1 MRDQEVKLIVGSLL
15 HDIGKVIYRTGDG
28 RNHSRS
34 GYDYLREEIGIDD
47 KDILDS
53 VLYHHADMLR
63 SANIS
68 NDSNA
73 YITYIADNI
82 ASATDR
88 RGKEKEDYGFE
99 MSMPLQPVFN
109 ILNGN
114 SGNAFYSPDMLKEDH
129 INYPVDEQKS
139 FDQGF
144 YNEVKSRI
152 TDTLKGIK
160 WDEHYI
166 NSILSVLE
174 ATMSYLP
181 SSTSKGEVADIS
193 LFDHVKLTA
202 AISSCIYQ
210 YMNDSQ
216 VKDYREYLYKNAQD
230 FYGKKAFLLYSMD
243 LSGIQDFIYTIHSKD
258 ALKTLRARSFYLEIM
273 MEHMI
278 DTLLERLSLSRANL
292 LYAGGGHCYMILPNT
307 AAVKDVLAKFM
318 GETNEW
324 LTENYDIALYV
335 ADGYAEASADNLK
348 NVPEKS
354 YGELFKNMSNAI
366 SEKKSNR
373 YMIEQIKNLNG
384 SKKIQYSRE
393 CRICKRLDRVNEE
406 GVCSICDAMRKSSK
420 AIMNEQFFVITSS
433 EVENGLPLP
442 CGAWMIAESEQK
454 LRNRMQN
461 QPQSLLRAYSKNRYY
476 TGLDVAARIWVGNYS
491 GDDCQTMEDLARH
504 AFDSGAV
511 RRIGV
516 LRADVD
522 NMGQAFTSGFA
533 EKYNTISRT
542 ATLSRQ
548 LSMFFKCYINTLLSE
563 KEYMIN
569 ESSGG
574 RSATIVYSGGDD
586 LFIVGAWNDIVELAV
601 DIRRNFKKYTLGTL
615 TLSAGIGMYDSG
627 YPISRIAY
635 EVGDLEEDSKNLPGK
650 DAITLLPD
658 GKRHSIICDD
668 GKKTEVMDATY
679 KWDTFEKE
687 VVGDKYDI
695 IKDFFDNSKD
705 RGNAFLYR
713 LLELI
718 RGQVDEKE
726 DESKEKDPINF
737 ARYVYLLARL
747 EPDKEAGDEQKLS
760 YKKFSKKMYKWI
772 ESEDDCRQLKT
783 AINMY
788 VYMTRES
795 EEGMK

>member
-348 NVPEKS
+348 NVPGKS

-491 GDDCQTMEDLARH
+491 GDDCQTMEDLVRH

-548 LSMFFKCYINTLLSE
+548 LSMFFKCYINTLLAE
-563 KEYMIN
+563 KEYMIG

-658 GKRHSIICDD
+658 GEVHKMVFNKETVSIS
-668 GKKTEVMDATY
+668 DATY
-679 KWDTFEKE
+679 NWDIFEKKVIGE
-687 VVGDKYDI
+687 KYNTI
-695 IKDFFDNSKD
+695 RDFFDNSSE
-705 RGNAFLYR
+705 RGSAFLYR

-718 RGQVDEKE
+718 RGRG
-726 DESKEKDPINF
+726 ESVNF

-747 EPDKEAGDEQKLS
+747 EPDKKANEKQQEL
-760 YKKFSKKMYKWI
+760 YKEFSRKMYKWI
-772 ESEDDCRQLKT
+772 ESEEDCRQLKT

-795 EEGMK
+795 EDEI

>member
-1 MRDQEVKLIVGSLL
+1 MKENEVKLIVGSLL

-28 RNHSRS
+28 RKHSKS
-34 GYDYLREEIGIDD
+34 GYDYLREEVGIQD

-53 VLYHHADMLR
+53 VLYHHADMLCR
-63 SANIS
+63 ADIPAN
-68 NDSNA
+68 SNA

-88 RGKEKEDYGFE
+88 RDKGTEDYGFE
-99 MSMPLQPVFN
+99 MAMPLQPVFN

-114 SGNAFYSPDMLKEDH
+114 SDNEYYRPTMLREDD
-129 INYPVDEQKS
+129 INYPVKEQKC
-139 FDQGF
+139 FDQSF
-144 YNEVKSRI
+144 YRDVKERI
-152 TDTLKGIK
+152 TITLKGIK
-160 WDEHYI
+160 FDDEHYV

-181 SSTSKGEVADIS
+181 SSTSKKEVADIS
-193 LFDHVKLTA
+193 LYDHVKLTA
-202 AISSCIYQ
+202 AISSCVYQ
-210 YMNDSQ
+210 YLKEKDID
-216 VKDYREYLYKNAQD
+216 DYRECLYKKSQD
-230 FYGKKAFLLYSMD
+230 FYGEKAFLLYSMD

-307 AAVKDVLAKFM
+307 AAVKDTLAKFM
-318 GETNEW
+318 SDINEW

-354 YGELFKNMSNAI
+354 YGELFKTMSNAI

-373 YMIEQIKNLNG
+373 YTIEQIKSLNS

-393 CRICKRLDRVNEE
+393 CRICKRLDRVNDE
-406 GVCSICDAMRKSSK
+406 GVCSICDAMRKASK
-420 AIMNEQFFVITSS
+420 AIMNEQFFVIISS
-433 EVENGLPLP
+433 EAENGLPLP

-454 LRNRMQN
+454 LRDRMQY
-461 QPQSLLRAYSKNRYY
+461 QPQSLIRAYSKNRYY
-476 TGLDVAARIWVGNYS
+476 TGLDVASRIWVGNYC

-504 AFDSGAV
+504 SFDSGAV

-548 LSMFFKCYINTLLSE
+548 LSMFFKCYINTLLAE
-563 KEYMIN
+563 KEYMIG

-658 GKRHSIICDD
+658 GEVHEIVFNKETVSIS
-668 GKKTEVMDATY
+668 DATY
-679 KWDTFEKE
+679 NWDIFEKKVIE
-687 VVGDKYDI
+687 EKYSTI
-695 IKDFFDNSKD
+695 RDFFDNSSD
-705 RGNAFLYR
+705 RGSAFLYR

-718 RGQVDEKE
+718 RGR
-726 DESKEKDPINF
+726 DESVNF

-747 EPDKEAGDEQKLS
+747 EPDKKAGEKQQEL
-760 YKKFSKKMYKWI
+760 YKEFSRKMYKWI
-772 ESEDDCRQLKT
+772 ESEEDCRQLKT

-795 EEGMK
+795 EDEI

>member
-324 LTENYDIALYV
+324 LTENYDIVLYV

-354 YGELFKNMSNAI
+354 YGELFKTMSNAI

-658 GKRHSIICDD
+658 GEVHKMVSNKEAVSIS
-668 GKKTEVMDATY
+668 DATY
-679 KWDTFEKE
+679 NWDIFEK
-687 VVGDKYDI
+687 K
-695 IKDFFDNSKD
+695 
-705 RGNAFLYR
+705 
-713 LLELI
+713 
-718 RGQVDEKE
+718 
-726 DESKEKDPINF
+726 
-737 ARYVYLLARL
+737 
-747 EPDKEAGDEQKLS
+747 
-760 YKKFSKKMYKWI
+760 
-772 ESEDDCRQLKT
+772 
-783 AINMY
+783 
-788 VYMTRES
+788 
-795 EEGMK
+795 

>member
-278 DTLLERLSLSRANL
+278 DTLLERLSFSRANL

-354 YGELFKNMSNAI
+354 YGELFKTMSNAI

-373 YMIEQIKNLNG
+373 YMIEQIKNLNS

-548 LSMFFKCYINTLLSE
+548 LSMFFKCYINTLLAE
-563 KEYMIN
+563 KEYMIG

-658 GKRHSIICDD
+658 GEVHKIVSNKETVSIS
-668 GKKTEVMDATY
+668 DATY
-679 KWDTFEKE
+679 NWDIFEKKVIGE
-687 VVGDKYDI
+687 KYNTI
-695 IKDFFDNSKD
+695 RDFFDNSSE
-705 RGNAFLYR
+705 RGSAFLYR

-718 RGQVDEKE
+718 RGRR
-726 DESKEKDPINF
+726 ESVNF

-747 EPDKEAGDEQKLS
+747 EPDKKANEKQQEL
-760 YKKFSKKMYKWI
+760 YKEFSRKMYKWI
-772 ESEDDCRQLKT
+772 ESEEDCRQLKT

-795 EEGMK
+795 EDEI

>member
-324 LTENYDIALYV
+324 LTENYDIVLYV

-354 YGELFKNMSNAI
+354 YGELFKTMSNAI

-548 LSMFFKCYINTLLSE
+548 LSMFFKCYIN
-563 KEYMIN
+563 
-569 ESSGG
+569 G
-574 RSATIVYSGGDD
+574 
-586 LFIVGAWNDIVELAV
+586 
-601 DIRRNFKKYTLGTL
+601 
-615 TLSAGIGMYDSG
+615 
-627 YPISRIAY
+627 
-635 EVGDLEEDSKNLPGK
+635 
-650 DAITLLPD
+650 
-658 GKRHSIICDD
+658 
-668 GKKTEVMDATY
+668 
-679 KWDTFEKE
+679 
-687 VVGDKYDI
+687 
-695 IKDFFDNSKD
+695 
-705 RGNAFLYR
+705 
-713 LLELI
+713 
-718 RGQVDEKE
+718 
-726 DESKEKDPINF
+726 
-737 ARYVYLLARL
+737 
-747 EPDKEAGDEQKLS
+747 KLS
-760 YKKFSKKMYKWI
+760 IVK
-772 ESEDDCRQLKT
+772 
-783 AINMY
+783 
-788 VYMTRES
+788 
-795 EEGMK
+795 

>member
-307 AAVKDVLAKFM
+307 AAVKDVLARFM
-318 GETNEW
+318 GGTNEW

-354 YGELFKNMSNAI
+354 YGELFKTMSNAI

-373 YMIEQIKNLNG
+373 YMIEQIKNLNS

-454 LRNRMQN
+454 LRDRMQN

-548 LSMFFKCYINTLLSE
+548 LSMFFKCYINTLLAE
-563 KEYMIN
+563 KEYMIG

-658 GKRHSIICDD
+658 GEVHKMVSNKETVSIS
-668 GKKTEVMDATY
+668 DATY
-679 KWDTFEKE
+679 NWDIFEKKVIGE
-687 VVGDKYDI
+687 KYNTI
-695 IKDFFDNSKD
+695 RDFFDNSSE
-705 RGNAFLYR
+705 RGSAFLYR

-718 RGQVDEKE
+718 RGRR
-726 DESKEKDPINF
+726 ESVNF

-747 EPDKEAGDEQKLS
+747 EPDKKANEKQQEL
-760 YKKFSKKMYKWI
+760 YKEFSRKMYKWI
-772 ESEDDCRQLKT
+772 ESEEDCRQLKT

-795 EEGMK
+795 EDEI

>member
-324 LTENYDIALYV
+324 LTENYDIVLYV

-354 YGELFKNMSNAI
+354 YGELFKTMSNAI

-658 GKRHSIICDD
+658 G
-668 GKKTEVMDATY
+668 EVHKM
-679 KWDTFEKE
+679 
-687 VVGDKYDI
+687 VS
-695 IKDFFDNSKD
+695 N
-705 RGNAFLYR
+705 
-713 LLELI
+713 
-718 RGQVDEKE
+718 
-726 DESKEKDPINF
+726 
-737 ARYVYLLARL
+737 
-747 EPDKEAGDEQKLS
+747 KEAVSISVS
-760 YKKFSKKMYKWI
+760 YTHLTLPTK
-772 ESEDDCRQLKT
+772 
-783 AINMY
+783 A
-788 VYMTRES
+788 
-795 EEGMK
+795 

>member
-63 SANIS
+63 FANIS

-354 YGELFKNMSNAI
+354 YGELFKTMSNAI

-373 YMIEQIKNLNG
+373 YMIEQIKNLNS

-548 LSMFFKCYINTLLSE
+548 LSMFFKCYINTLLAE
-563 KEYMIN
+563 KEYMIG

-658 GKRHSIICDD
+658 GEVHKMVSNKETVSIS
-668 GKKTEVMDATY
+668 DATY
-679 KWDTFEKE
+679 NWDIFEKKVIGE
-687 VVGDKYDI
+687 KYNTI
-695 IKDFFDNSKD
+695 RDFFDNSSE
-705 RGNAFLYR
+705 RGSAFLYR

-718 RGQVDEKE
+718 RGRR
-726 DESKEKDPINF
+726 ESVNF

-747 EPDKEAGDEQKLS
+747 EPDKKANEKQQEL
-760 YKKFSKKMYKWI
+760 YKEFSRKMYKWI
-772 ESEDDCRQLKT
+772 ESEEDCRQLKT

-795 EEGMK
+795 EDEI

>member
-88 RGKEKEDYGFE
+88 RGKEKENYGFE

-354 YGELFKNMSNAI
+354 YGELFKTMSNAI

-384 SKKIQYSRE
+384 
-393 CRICKRLDRVNEE
+393 
-406 GVCSICDAMRKSSK
+406 
-420 AIMNEQFFVITSS
+420 
-433 EVENGLPLP
+433 
-442 CGAWMIAESEQK
+442 
-454 LRNRMQN
+454 
-461 QPQSLLRAYSKNRYY
+461 
-476 TGLDVAARIWVGNYS
+476 
-491 GDDCQTMEDLARH
+491 
-504 AFDSGAV
+504 
-511 RRIGV
+511 
-516 LRADVD
+516 
-522 NMGQAFTSGFA
+522 
-533 EKYNTISRT
+533 
-542 ATLSRQ
+542 
-548 LSMFFKCYINTLLSE
+548 
-563 KEYMIN
+563 
-569 ESSGG
+569 
-574 RSATIVYSGGDD
+574 
-586 LFIVGAWNDIVELAV
+586 
-601 DIRRNFKKYTLGTL
+601 
-615 TLSAGIGMYDSG
+615 
-627 YPISRIAY
+627 
-635 EVGDLEEDSKNLPGK
+635 
-650 DAITLLPD
+650 
-658 GKRHSIICDD
+658 
-668 GKKTEVMDATY
+668 
-679 KWDTFEKE
+679 
-687 VVGDKYDI
+687 
-695 IKDFFDNSKD
+695 
-705 RGNAFLYR
+705 
-713 LLELI
+713 
-718 RGQVDEKE
+718 
-726 DESKEKDPINF
+726 
-737 ARYVYLLARL
+737 
-747 EPDKEAGDEQKLS
+747 
-760 YKKFSKKMYKWI
+760 
-772 ESEDDCRQLKT
+772 
-783 AINMY
+783 
-788 VYMTRES
+788 
-795 EEGMK
+795 

>member
-230 FYGKKAFLLYSMD
+230 FYGKKVFLLYSMD

-307 AAVKDVLAKFM
+307 VAVKDVLAKFM

-354 YGELFKNMSNAI
+354 YGELFKTMSNAI
-366 SEKKSNR
+366 GEKKSNR
-373 YMIEQIKNLNG
+373 YMIEQIKNLNS

-461 QPQSLLRAYSKNRYY
+461 QSQSLLRAYSKNRYY

-548 LSMFFKCYINTLLSE
+548 LSMFFKCYINTLLAE
-563 KEYMIN
+563 KEYMIG

-601 DIRRNFKKYTLGTL
+601 DIRRNFQKYTLGTL

-658 GKRHSIICDD
+658 GEVHKIVSNKETVSIS
-668 GKKTEVMDATY
+668 DATY
-679 KWDTFEKE
+679 NWDIFEKKVIGE
-687 VVGDKYDI
+687 KYNTI
-695 IKDFFDNSKD
+695 RDFFDNSSE
-705 RGNAFLYR
+705 RGSAFLYR
-713 LLELI
+713 ILELI
-718 RGQVDEKE
+718 RGRR
-726 DESKEKDPINF
+726 ESVNF

-747 EPDKEAGDEQKLS
+747 EPDKKANEKQQEL
-760 YKKFSKKMYKWI
+760 YKEFSRKMYKWI
-772 ESEDDCRQLKT
+772 ESEEDCRQLKT

-795 EEGMK
+795 EDEI

>member
-1 MRDQEVKLIVGSLL
+1 
-15 HDIGKVIYRTGDG
+15 
-28 RNHSRS
+28 
-34 GYDYLREEIGIDD
+34 
-47 KDILDS
+47 
-53 VLYHHADMLR
+53 
-63 SANIS
+63 
-68 NDSNA
+68 
-73 YITYIADNI
+73 
-82 ASATDR
+82 
-88 RGKEKEDYGFE
+88 
-99 MSMPLQPVFN
+99 
-109 ILNGN
+109 
-114 SGNAFYSPDMLKEDH
+114 
-129 INYPVDEQKS
+129 
-139 FDQGF
+139 
-144 YNEVKSRI
+144 
-152 TDTLKGIK
+152 
-160 WDEHYI
+160 
-166 NSILSVLE
+166 
-174 ATMSYLP
+174 
-181 SSTSKGEVADIS
+181 
-193 LFDHVKLTA
+193 
-202 AISSCIYQ
+202 
-210 YMNDSQ
+210 
-216 VKDYREYLYKNAQD
+216 
-230 FYGKKAFLLYSMD
+230 
-243 LSGIQDFIYTIHSKD
+243 
-258 ALKTLRARSFYLEIM
+258 
-273 MEHMI
+273 
-278 DTLLERLSLSRANL
+278 
-292 LYAGGGHCYMILPNT
+292 MILPNT

-354 YGELFKNMSNAI
+354 YGELFKTMSNAI

-548 LSMFFKCYINTLLSE
+548 LSMFFKCYINTLLAE
-563 KEYMIN
+563 KEYMIG

-658 GKRHSIICDD
+658 SEVHKMVSNKETVSIS
-668 GKKTEVMDATY
+668 DATY
-679 KWDTFEKE
+679 NWDIFEKKVIGE
-687 VVGDKYDI
+687 KYNTI
-695 IKDFFDNSKD
+695 RDFFDNSSE
-705 RGNAFLYR
+705 RGSAFLYR

-718 RGQVDEKE
+718 RGRG
-726 DESKEKDPINF
+726 ESVNF

-747 EPDKEAGDEQKLS
+747 EPDKKANEKQQEL
-760 YKKFSKKMYKWI
+760 YKEFSRKMYKWI
-772 ESEDDCRQLKT
+772 ESEEDCRQLKT

-795 EEGMK
+795 EDEI

>member
-166 NSILSVLE
+166 NSILSVIE

-348 NVPEKS
+348 NVPGKS
-354 YGELFKNMSNAI
+354 YGELFKTMSNAI

-373 YMIEQIKNLNG
+373 YMIEQIKNLNS

-548 LSMFFKCYINTLLSE
+548 LSMFFKCYINTLLAE
-563 KEYMIN
+563 KEYMIG

-658 GKRHSIICDD
+658 GEVHKMVSNKETVSIS
-668 GKKTEVMDATY
+668 DATY
-679 KWDTFEKE
+679 NWDIFEKKVIGE
-687 VVGDKYDI
+687 KYNTI
-695 IKDFFDNSKD
+695 RDFFDNSSE
-705 RGNAFLYR
+705 RGSAFLYR

-718 RGQVDEKE
+718 RGRGEPV
-726 DESKEKDPINF
+726 NF

-747 EPDKEAGDEQKLS
+747 EPDKKASEKQQEL
-760 YKKFSKKMYKWI
+760 YKEFSRKMYKWI
-772 ESEDDCRQLKT
+772 ESEEDCRQLKT

-795 EEGMK
+795 EDEI

>member
-1 MRDQEVKLIVGSLL
+1 MGSLL

-88 RGKEKEDYGFE
+88 RGKEKENYGFE

-243 LSGIQDFIYTIHSKD
+243 LSGIQDFIYTIH
-258 ALKTLRARSFYLEIM
+258 
-273 MEHMI
+273 
-278 DTLLERLSLSRANL
+278 LSLI
-292 LYAGGGHCYMILPNT
+292 HI
-307 AAVKDVLAKFM
+307 
-318 GETNEW
+318 
-324 LTENYDIALYV
+324 
-335 ADGYAEASADNLK
+335 
-348 NVPEKS
+348 
-354 YGELFKNMSNAI
+354 
-366 SEKKSNR
+366 
-373 YMIEQIKNLNG
+373 
-384 SKKIQYSRE
+384 
-393 CRICKRLDRVNEE
+393 
-406 GVCSICDAMRKSSK
+406 
-420 AIMNEQFFVITSS
+420 
-433 EVENGLPLP
+433 
-442 CGAWMIAESEQK
+442 
-454 LRNRMQN
+454 
-461 QPQSLLRAYSKNRYY
+461 
-476 TGLDVAARIWVGNYS
+476 
-491 GDDCQTMEDLARH
+491 
-504 AFDSGAV
+504 
-511 RRIGV
+511 
-516 LRADVD
+516 
-522 NMGQAFTSGFA
+522 
-533 EKYNTISRT
+533 
-542 ATLSRQ
+542 
-548 LSMFFKCYINTLLSE
+548 
-563 KEYMIN
+563 
-569 ESSGG
+569 
-574 RSATIVYSGGDD
+574 
-586 LFIVGAWNDIVELAV
+586 
-601 DIRRNFKKYTLGTL
+601 
-615 TLSAGIGMYDSG
+615 
-627 YPISRIAY
+627 
-635 EVGDLEEDSKNLPGK
+635 
-650 DAITLLPD
+650 
-658 GKRHSIICDD
+658 
-668 GKKTEVMDATY
+668 
-679 KWDTFEKE
+679 
-687 VVGDKYDI
+687 
-695 IKDFFDNSKD
+695 
-705 RGNAFLYR
+705 
-713 LLELI
+713 
-718 RGQVDEKE
+718 
-726 DESKEKDPINF
+726 
-737 ARYVYLLARL
+737 
-747 EPDKEAGDEQKLS
+747 
-760 YKKFSKKMYKWI
+760 
-772 ESEDDCRQLKT
+772 
-783 AINMY
+783 
-788 VYMTRES
+788 
-795 EEGMK
+795 

>member
-324 LTENYDIALYV
+324 LTENYDIVLYV

-354 YGELFKNMSNAI
+354 YGELFKTMSNAI

-615 TLSAGIGMYDSG
+615 TSLDKGTQ
-627 YPISRIAY
+627 PF
-635 EVGDLEEDSKNLPGK
+635 VVC
-650 DAITLLPD
+650 D
-658 GKRHSIICDD
+658 G
-668 GKKTEVMDATY
+668 
-679 KWDTFEKE
+679 
-687 VVGDKYDI
+687 
-695 IKDFFDNSKD
+695 
-705 RGNAFLYR
+705 
-713 LLELI
+713 
-718 RGQVDEKE
+718 
-726 DESKEKDPINF
+726 
-737 ARYVYLLARL
+737 
-747 EPDKEAGDEQKLS
+747 
-760 YKKFSKKMYKWI
+760 
-772 ESEDDCRQLKT
+772 
-783 AINMY
+783 
-788 VYMTRES
+788 
-795 EEGMK
+795 

>member
-307 AAVKDVLAKFM
+307 AAVKDVLARFM
-318 GETNEW
+318 GGTNEW

-354 YGELFKNMSNAI
+354 YGELFKTMSNAI

-373 YMIEQIKNLNG
+373 YMIEQIKNLNS

-454 LRNRMQN
+454 LRDRMQN

-548 LSMFFKCYINTLLSE
+548 LSMFFKCYINTLLAE
-563 KEYMIN
+563 KEYMIG

-658 GKRHSIICDD
+658 GEVHKIVSNKETVSIS
-668 GKKTEVMDATY
+668 DATY
-679 KWDTFEKE
+679 NWDIFEKKVIGE
-687 VVGDKYDI
+687 KYNTI
-695 IKDFFDNSKD
+695 RDFFDNSSE
-705 RGNAFLYR
+705 RGSAFLYR

-718 RGQVDEKE
+718 RGRR
-726 DESKEKDPINF
+726 ESVNF

-747 EPDKEAGDEQKLS
+747 EPDKKANEKQQEL
-760 YKKFSKKMYKWI
+760 YKEFSRKMYKWI
-772 ESEDDCRQLKT
+772 ESEEDCRQLKT

-795 EEGMK
+795 EDEI

>member
-354 YGELFKNMSNAI
+354 YGELFKTMSNAI

-491 GDDCQTMEDLARH
+491 GDDCQTM
-504 AFDSGAV
+504 
-511 RRIGV
+511 
-516 LRADVD
+516 
-522 NMGQAFTSGFA
+522 
-533 EKYNTISRT
+533 
-542 ATLSRQ
+542 
-548 LSMFFKCYINTLLSE
+548 
-563 KEYMIN
+563 
-569 ESSGG
+569 
-574 RSATIVYSGGDD
+574 
-586 LFIVGAWNDIVELAV
+586 
-601 DIRRNFKKYTLGTL
+601 
-615 TLSAGIGMYDSG
+615 
-627 YPISRIAY
+627 
-635 EVGDLEEDSKNLPGK
+635 
-650 DAITLLPD
+650 
-658 GKRHSIICDD
+658 
-668 GKKTEVMDATY
+668 
-679 KWDTFEKE
+679 
-687 VVGDKYDI
+687 
-695 IKDFFDNSKD
+695 
-705 RGNAFLYR
+705 
-713 LLELI
+713 
-718 RGQVDEKE
+718 
-726 DESKEKDPINF
+726 
-737 ARYVYLLARL
+737 
-747 EPDKEAGDEQKLS
+747 
-760 YKKFSKKMYKWI
+760 
-772 ESEDDCRQLKT
+772 
-783 AINMY
+783 
-788 VYMTRES
+788 
-795 EEGMK
+795 

>member
-1 MRDQEVKLIVGSLL
+1 MKENEVKLIVGSLL

-28 RNHSRS
+28 RKHSKS
-34 GYDYLREEIGIDD
+34 GYDYLKEEVGIQD
-47 KDILDS
+47 KAILDS
-53 VLYHHADMLR
+53 VLYHHADMLCR
-63 SANIS
+63 ADIPAN
-68 NDSNA
+68 SNA

-88 RGKEKEDYGFE
+88 RDNGTEDYGFE

-109 ILNGN
+109 ILNDN
-114 SGNAFYSPDMLKEDH
+114 SDNKYYRPMMLREDD
-129 INYPVDEQKS
+129 INYPVKEQKC
-139 FDQGF
+139 FDQSF
-144 YNEVKSRI
+144 YRDVKERI

-160 WDEHYI
+160 FDDEHYV

-181 SSTSKGEVADIS
+181 ASTSKKELADIS
-193 LFDHVKLTA
+193 LYDHVKLTA

-210 YMNDSQ
+210 YLKERNID
-216 VKDYREYLYKNAQD
+216 DYKEYLYKKAQD
-230 FYGKKAFLLYSMD
+230 FYGEKAFLLFSMD

-278 DTLLERLSLSRANL
+278 DTLLERLSLSRSNL

-307 AAVKDVLAKFM
+307 AEVKDILKQFM
-318 GETNEW
+318 SDINEW

-354 YGELFKNMSNAI
+354 YGELFRTMSNTI

-373 YMIEQIKNLNG
+373 YTIEQIKNLNS

-393 CRICKRLDRVNEE
+393 CRICKRLDRVNDE
-406 GVCSICDAMRKSSK
+406 GVCSICDAMRKASK
-420 AIMNEQFFVITSS
+420 AIMNEQFFVIIGS
-433 EVENGLPLP
+433 ETENGLPLP
-442 CGAWMIAESEQK
+442 CDAWMIAESEQK
-454 LRNRMQN
+454 LRERMQN
-461 QPQSLLRAYSKNRYY
+461 QPQTLIRAYSKNRYY
-476 TGLDVAARIWVGNYS
+476 TGLDVASRIWVGNYM
-491 GDDCQTMEDLARH
+491 GKDCQTMEDLARH

-522 NMGQAFTSGFA
+522 NMGQAFTAGFD

-548 LSMFFKCYINTLLSE
+548 LSMFFKCYINTLLSK
-563 KEYMIN
+563 KEYKIN
-569 ESSGG
+569 ESKGG

-615 TLSAGIGMYDSG
+615 TLSAGVGMYDSG

-635 EVGDLEEDSKNLPGK
+635 EVGDLEEESKNLPGK

-658 GKRHSIICDD
+658 GEVHEMISDKENVSIS
-668 GKKTEVMDATY
+668 DATY
-679 KWDTFEKE
+679 NWDTFENK
-687 VVGDKYDI
+687 VVEDKYNTI
-695 IKDFFDNSKD
+695 RKFFDNSSE

-713 LLELI
+713 ILDLI
-718 RGQVDEKE
+718 RGRKE
-726 DESKEKDPINF
+726 SVNF

-747 EPDKEAGDEQKLS
+747 EPDKKAGEDQQML
-760 YKKFSKKMYKWI
+760 YKEFSSKMYKWI
-772 ESEDDCRQLKT
+772 ESNEDCRQLKT

-795 EEGMK
+795 EDEI